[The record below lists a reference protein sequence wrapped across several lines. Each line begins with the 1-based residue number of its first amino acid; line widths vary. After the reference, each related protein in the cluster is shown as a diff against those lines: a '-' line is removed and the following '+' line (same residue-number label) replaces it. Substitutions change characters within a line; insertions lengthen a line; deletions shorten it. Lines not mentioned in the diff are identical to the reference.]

1 MLYFCIPVH
10 NEAPTVGLLLWR
22 IRKVFQQYSRE
33 YEIIVYND
41 GSTDATG
48 DTIAGYA
55 DVLPLTVLGSEKAV
69 GYGPALEACCREANS
84 RSRYPRR
91 DALIVM
97 QGDFTDAPEHIPEL
111 VRRFEGGA
119 DVVTAERAR
128 VRGMP
133 AAVRRLKVLGRW
145 LLRSRGTSLGT
156 SDPLSGFRLFRIA
169 VIRDLLRAARE
180 EPLLKSR
187 GTAADVELLLAAG
200 TIARRLESV
209 TTNPRYDLR
218 QRESRLRGAAHAVAV
233 FRIARAARRTPVPA
247 R

>member
-1 MLYFCIPVH
+1 MLYLCIPVH

-48 DTIAGYA
+48 DTVAGYA
-55 DVLPLTVLGSEKAV
+55 DVLPLTVLGSEKPV
-69 GYGPALEACCREANS
+69 GYGQALEACCREANS

-97 QGDFTDAPEHIPEL
+97 QGDFTDAPEHVPEL

-128 VRGMP
+128 VSGMP
-133 AAVRRLKVLGRW
+133 AAVRRLRTLGRW
-145 LLRSRGTSLGT
+145 LLRSRGTTLGT
-156 SDPLSGFRLFRIA
+156 SDPLSGFRLYRIG
-169 VIRDLLRAARE
+169 VIRELLRGARDE
-180 EPLLKSR
+180 RLLKSR
-187 GTAADVELLLAAG
+187 DTAADVELLLAAA
-200 TIARRLESV
+200 TVARRLESV
-209 TTNPRYDLR
+209 ATTPRYDLR
-218 QRESRLRGAAHAVAV
+218 LRESRLRAVAQTLAIV
-233 FRIARAARRTPVPA
+233 RIARAARRSTAVA

>member
-1 MLYFCIPVH
+1 MLYLCIPVH

-41 GSTDATG
+41 GSTDSTG
-48 DTIAGYA
+48 DTIAGYG
-55 DVLPLTVLGSEKAV
+55 DVLPLTILGSEKPV
-69 GYGPALEACCREANS
+69 GYGRALEACCREANS

-97 QGDFTDAPEHIPEL
+97 QGDFTDAPEHVPEL

-119 DVVTAERAR
+119 DVVTGERAP
-128 VRGMP
+128 VSGMP
-133 AAVRRLKVLGRW
+133 AAVRRLRLIGRW

-156 SDPLSGFRLFRIA
+156 SDPLSGFRLYRIA
-169 VIRDLLRAARE
+169 VVRELLRGARE
-180 EPLLKSR
+180 GPLLKSH
-187 GTAADVELLLAAG
+187 GTAADVELLLAAAA
-200 TIARRLESV
+200 IARRLESV
-209 TTNPRYDLR
+209 ATNPRYDLR
-218 QRESRLRGAAHAVAV
+218 QRGSRLRAPAQAVAL
-233 FRIARAARRTPVPA
+233 FRIARAARQSTVPA

>member
-1 MLYFCIPVH
+1 MLYLCIPVH

-48 DTIAGYA
+48 DTIAGYT
-55 DVLPLTVLGSEKAV
+55 DVLPLTILGSDKVV
-69 GYGPALEACCREANS
+69 GYGRALEACCRAANS

-119 DVVTAERAR
+119 DVVTGERAR
-128 VRGMP
+128 VSGMP
-133 AAVRRLKVLGRW
+133 AAVHRLRVLGRW

-156 SDPLSGFRLFRIA
+156 SDPLSGFRLYRIA
-169 VIRDLLRAARE
+169 VIRELLRRVRD
-180 EPLLKSR
+180 EPLLRSH
-187 GTAADVELLLAAG
+187 GTAADVELLLAAAPA
-200 TIARRLESV
+200 ARRLESV
-209 TTNPRYDLR
+209 ATSPRYDLR
-218 QRESRLRGAAHAVAV
+218 QRGSRLRAAAQAVAV
-233 FRIARAARRTPVPA
+233 LRIARAAGRSTVPA